1 MECPYHLLVVVFK
14 PKLTVNLQQ
23 FCEVFLAPLKI
34 CSHRTPKWCMG
45 KVCSHVQTHT
55 HTSQNSPLPHTLDFI
70 SSWKLKIWCSVKFS
84 IWKQKIVVNKSL
96 LYAVK
101 CWRISQLIAIMCILD
116 QRSDGLYLE
125 ALQRVLHVMLATQL
139 WLQALIQSQLQS
151 NSQRSC
157 LHNRKNC
164 NCSLSQDYPW

>member
-1 MECPYHLLVVVFK
+1 MFK

-23 FCEVFLAPLKI
+23 FCEGFSGSFEDLFSQNSQVVHGKSVFPCAD
-34 CSHRTPKWCMG
+34 
-45 KVCSHVQTHT
+45 
-55 HTSQNSPLPHTLDFI
+55 TSQNSPLPHTLDFI
-70 SSWKLKIWCSVKFS
+70 SSWKLKFWRSVKFS
-84 IWKQKIVVNKSL
+84 IWKQKIFVNKSL